1 MVYKLDRT
9 IGIIGL
15 GNAGSALA
23 KAFSKKCSVIGYD
36 INPERYNSESLST
49 IKLVNSIDEL
59 LLNAQIVLL
68 SLPNE
73 RDSVEVVN
81 DLLLSRKSP
90 ELIIETSTIGPHTAK
105 EIGGKCKNEGVSF
118 VDAAIGSGV
127 KAMSLGKAVFLVG
140 GNVQDFFFAQSILE
154 HVAEAIHHI
163 GETGSGSGLK
173 IINNAVVHSIL
184 VVLIEAITMARKL
197 QIPIPTLVDLLKGD
211 DGITRPLLHRIEER
225 ILEGDYTGGMS
236 VTNARKDSMLVLET
250 AYEYGVPLFA
260 ISGSHI
266 PYDIAKDQGLGE
278 KDYASLAT
286 LWESWANVDLSN

>member
-1 MVYKLDRT
+1 MVDKMDIT

-36 INPERYNSESLST
+36 INPERYNSDNLST
-49 IKLVNSIDEL
+49 VKLVNSIDEL
-59 LLNAQIVLL
+59 LLNTQTVVL

-73 RDSVEVVN
+73 SSSVEVAA
-81 DLLLSRKSP
+81 DLLMSKESP

-105 EIGGKCKNEGVSF
+105 EIDAKCKKEGVAF

-140 GNVQDFFFAQSILE
+140 GNDQDFLLAQSILGL
-154 HVAEAIHHI
+154 VADSIHHI

-173 IINNAVVHSIL
+173 VINNAVVHSIL

-236 VTNARKDSMLVLET
+236 VTNARKDSMLALET

-266 PYDIAKDQGLGE
+266 PYDIAKDKGLGE